1 MDGNPNNISER
12 LTDVSQEKLE
22 LAQYFIKCYIAARE
36 GLKKLGILRTERNLQ
51 GDYAEWL
58 ATEMMGLKL
67 MPSAVHKAYDAVDK
81 NGKTYQIKSRLVKS
95 LNDNTS
101 FDLQSIDSHFDYL
114 VGVFL
119 SHSFD
124 LLAIIQVPYEVVKE
138 LGTQTKSNFRFR
150 WNKQVSKDPR
160 IKWIWKGDK

>member
-1 MDGNPNNISER
+1 M
-12 LTDVSQEKLE
+12 
-22 LAQYFIKCYIAARE
+22 
-36 GLKKLGILRTERNLQ
+36 
-51 GDYAEWL
+51 
-58 ATEMMGLKL
+58 
-67 MPSAVHKAYDAVDK
+67 
-81 NGKTYQIKSRLVKS
+81 
-95 LNDNTS
+95 
-101 FDLQSIDSHFDYL
+101 
-114 VGVFL
+114 GVFL